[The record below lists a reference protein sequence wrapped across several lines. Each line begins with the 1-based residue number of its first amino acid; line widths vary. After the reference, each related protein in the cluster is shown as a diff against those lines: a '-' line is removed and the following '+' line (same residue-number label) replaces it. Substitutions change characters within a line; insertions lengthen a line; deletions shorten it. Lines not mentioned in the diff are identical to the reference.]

1 MLFLLAGIFYIVAT
15 LGSDVCVNP
24 TATILTAVGNN
35 PQLAYYLTCATN
47 PSLPPPDFLSFVAA
61 AVGKLQ
67 SGSTQV
73 TKLVTL
79 ANGAGTATAGYG
91 PLVASGAAAPA
102 LTAAAG
108 SLAAAVASISAIPDK
123 VFACVQVD
131 ALFNGLFDSLC
142 NGTVSA
148 AAGIGQCLVAA
159 AVLMLLQMVMGVD
172 QCCYHAGDAKAWVDG
187 GADDAGKNCCGYK
200 GSLIKPVGPAAQAA
214 AHASKVASSS
224 GAPQV

>member
-1 MLFLLAGIFYIVAT
+1 M

-47 PSLPPPDFLSFVAA
+47 PNLPPPDFLTFVTS

-79 ANGAGTATAGYG
+79 ANSAAGATAGYG

-102 LTAAAG
+102 LTAAAS
-108 SLAAAVASISAIPDK
+108 SLSAAVASISAIPDK

-148 AAGIGQCLVAA
+148 AAGIAQCLVAA
-159 AVLMLLQMVMGVD
+159 AVLMLLQMIMGVD

-200 GSLIKPVGPAAQAA
+200 GSLIKPVAGLGGKEA
-214 AHASKVASSS
+214 AHASKVASS